1 MYATYTSSHVKEN
14 QGIDLNLE
22 IKSYGSLLH
31 PKTLAEMWWSLL
43 PKEVLNCAF
52 FSLDLVIYF
61 YSLFFVLFYS
71 DVSYYFLDISTI
83 YGMEF

>member
-1 MYATYTSSHVKEN
+1 MFATYTSTACERN

-31 PKTLAEMWWSLL
+31 PKTLAEMWWNLL
-43 PKEVLNCAF
+43 QKEVLNCAF

-61 YSLFFVLFYS
+61 YSLFIVLSYS
-71 DVSYYFLDISTI
+71 DISYYFLDISTI

>member
-1 MYATYTSSHVKEN
+1 MFATYTSTACERN

-22 IKSYGSLLH
+22 IKSYGSL
-31 PKTLAEMWWSLL
+31 AEMWWNLL
-43 PKEVLNCAF
+43 QKEVLNCAF

-61 YSLFFVLFYS
+61 YSLFIVLSYS
-71 DVSYYFLDISTI
+71 DISYYFLDISTI